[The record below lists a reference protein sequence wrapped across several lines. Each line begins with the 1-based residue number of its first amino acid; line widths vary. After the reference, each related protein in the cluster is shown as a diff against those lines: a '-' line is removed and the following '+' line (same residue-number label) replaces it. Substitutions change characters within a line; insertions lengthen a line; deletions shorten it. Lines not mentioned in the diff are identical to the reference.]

1 MLKCMDRFF
10 LVRNMRAK
18 VLFDNFLIT
27 SVSSIILIRFF
38 LEITKYPQL
47 GGGHLHIAHM
57 LWGGIFMTIALLA
70 PFFYLNN
77 SALTFSS
84 IIGGVGFGFFIDELG
99 KFITRDNNYLYGPTF
114 SLMYV
119 CFILLYLIFR
129 FIIRNPENS
138 PEEKLMNS
146 LELLKEAV
154 EHRMDAQEK
163 KQALKLLE
171 GFRADDPF
179 KVAFTTILNHTATH
193 HPEPIGSLRTQVKE
207 FYAHLVKTN
216 WFIGAITI
224 FFITKSV
231 LFIISLF
238 HLFPYLLTTPDLSI
252 AEGAELVSG
261 IVIGILVTA
270 GILIIRRSRLVGYQL
285 LQRSLLIS
293 IFFTQFFLFYF
304 DQLSAVFGLGINLL
318 ILIALNYMIMQEKLQ
333 KLHSG

>member
-1 MLKCMDRFF
+1 MDRFF
-10 LVRNMRAK
+10 LVRNLRAK
-18 VLFDNFLIT
+18 TLFDNFLIT

-38 LEITKYPQL
+38 LEFTGYPQL
-47 GGGHLHIAHM
+47 GGGNLHIAHM

-70 PFFYLNN
+70 PVFYLNH

-84 IIGGVGFGFFIDELG
+84 IVGGVGFGFFIDELG
-99 KFITRDNNYLYGPTF
+99 KFITSDNNYLYESAF

-154 EHRMDAQEK
+154 EHRMDSQEK

-179 KVAFTTILNHTATH
+179 RIAFTTILNHTAAH
-193 HPEPIGSLRTQVKE
+193 HPEPIGSLRRQIKE
-207 FYAHLVKTN
+207 FYAHLVKTS
-216 WFIGAITI
+216 WFIAAIII
-224 FFITKSV
+224 FFITKSI
-231 LFIISLF
+231 LFVIALF
-238 HLFPYLLTTPDLSI
+238 HLFPYLLTKPHLSI

-261 IVIGILVTA
+261 IVIGVLVTA
-270 GILIIRRSRLVGYQL
+270 GILMIRRSRLVGYQL
-285 LQRSLLIS
+285 FQRSLLIS

-318 ILIALNYMIMQEKLQ
+318 ILIALNYMIVQEKLQ
-333 KLHSG
+333 RLHSA